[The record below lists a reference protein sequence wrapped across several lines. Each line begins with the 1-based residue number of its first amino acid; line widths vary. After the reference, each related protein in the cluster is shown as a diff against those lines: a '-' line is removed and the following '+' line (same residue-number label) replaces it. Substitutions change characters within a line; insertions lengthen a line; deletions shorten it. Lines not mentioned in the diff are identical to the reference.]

1 VTDKELHRNTLIFAA
16 IVIVALF
23 LWAYFHGQLQAALNP
38 FNPPSTVNQNPG
50 VSFDIQGQ
58 PTVTGPINFPQAVYD
73 IPSGPPNGVYN
84 PSSCNCGCSGGMNGG
99 AVTYSFPD
107 TTSYYTALQ
116 TSENNALTA
125 MLNSIT
131 GAMPYSEQVMVT
143 NNTPTPWA

>member
-1 VTDKELHRNTLIFAA
+1 MIFAA

-38 FNPPSTVNQNPG
+38 FNPPSTVNPNPP
-50 VSFDIQGQ
+50 VSFDIMGQ
-58 PTVTGPINFPQAVYD
+58 PTVNGPINFPQAVYN
-73 IPSGPPNGVYN
+73 IPPTPPLGAYN
-84 PSSCNCGCSGGMNGG
+84 PSSCNCGCTGGVNRG
-99 AVTYSFPD
+99 VTYSFPD
-107 TTSYYTALQ
+107 LTSYYTALQ
-116 TSENNALTA
+116 TSDNNALVA